1 MDWNRVLKVL
11 KELEGVSYPDW
22 VKIKSGVNDYFR
34 AESTKEANC
43 RPRHDNAIREKLFFN
58 NLNEDRVN
66 SVIRTLVVDVNIIQL
81 IIGIF
86 CITIKWGEDRSVFFI
101 PHIR

>member
-34 AESTKEANC
+34 AESTKEAN
-43 RPRHDNAIREKLFFN
+43 RIQLADPN

>member
-34 AESTKEANC
+34 AESTKEAN
-43 RPRHDNAIREKLFFN
+43 RIQLADPDTIMQFVKNYSS
-58 NLNEDRVN
+58 RVN

>member
-34 AESTKEANC
+34 AESTKK
-43 RPRHDNAIREKLFFN
+43 KLG
-58 NLNEDRVN
+58 R
-66 SVIRTLVVDVNIIQL
+66 
-81 IIGIF
+81 
-86 CITIKWGEDRSVFFI
+86 
-101 PHIR
+101 